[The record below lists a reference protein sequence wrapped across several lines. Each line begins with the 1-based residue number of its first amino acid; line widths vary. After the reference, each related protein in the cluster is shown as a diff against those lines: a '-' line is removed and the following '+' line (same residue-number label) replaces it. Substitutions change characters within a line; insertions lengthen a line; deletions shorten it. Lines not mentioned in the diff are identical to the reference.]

1 MIPEI
6 GHFLLITAFA
16 VAIIQGILPLWG
28 GASGNLQ
35 LMAIGRSAAF
45 TQLLLLVMSFA
56 CLVFAFLTN
65 DFTVAYVATNSNSYL
80 PYWYKVSAVWGGH
93 EGSLLL
99 WVLILAAWGGAVA
112 FFGSHLPAALLARV
126 LAVMG
131 WLGVGF
137 TSFILFTSNPF
148 LRLLPDFPL
157 DGNDLNPLL
166 QDIGLI
172 FHPPMLYMGYV
183 GFSVPFAFVIAGLI
197 GGQLDSVWARWS
209 RPWAT
214 VAWCFLTL
222 GIALGSWWAY
232 YELGWGGW
240 WFWDPVENASF
251 MPWLAGTALLHS
263 LAVTD
268 KRAGIKVWTVLL
280 AILTFSL
287 SLLGTFLVR
296 SGVLTSVHAFA
307 TDPARGAFILGFLV
321 IVIGGSLLLFALRAH
336 RLKSYIEYSLV
347 SRESWLIFQNILMS
361 VAALVVLLGTL
372 YPLLSEAFGAGKLSV
387 GPPYFNLL
395 FQPLAFL
402 ALLLMAVAPYIQ
414 WRSYRFQPAH
424 RGLYL
429 VAGASVF
436 LGVLMP
442 WLYFGY
448 VTWQVALAFALS
460 LWVVLSTLKN
470 MFSKIVRAGLASD
483 NLAETKI
490 PKRPSLSRSY
500 LAMVFAHIGFAVSIT
515 GIAFTSEYSLERD
528 VRMYPGDTLAA
539 GPYQFEFKGVSTKV
553 GANYSAVV
561 GSIDVQ
567 RNGKQLTQLRPEK
580 RTYRVQKSSMTEA
593 AIDGGLFRDLYV
605 ALGEPLGDES
615 WAVRIYYKPFV
626 RWVWLGAVFMALGGA
641 FALSDR
647 RYRRIQSRQNKVSSM
662 VSLRQVS
669 TVEQSAKPL

>member
-6 GHFLLITAFA
+6 GHFLLITALV
-16 VAIIQGILPLWG
+16 VAIIQGVLPLWG
-28 GASGNLQ
+28 AASGHKQ
-35 LMAIGRSAAF
+35 LMVVGRSAAF
-45 TQLLLLVMSFA
+45 TQLLLLAISFA

-80 PYWYKVSAVWGGH
+80 PYWYKISAVWGGH

-99 WVLILAAWGGAVA
+99 WVLVLAVWGAAVA
-112 FFGSHLPAALLARV
+112 LFSSHLPAELLARV
-126 LAVMG
+126 LAVLG

-137 TSFILFTSNPF
+137 ISFILLTSNPF

-172 FHPPMLYMGYV
+172 LHPPMLYMGYV

-209 RPWAT
+209 RPWTT

-268 KRAGIKVWTVLL
+268 KRAGLKIWTVLL

-307 TDPARGAFILGFLV
+307 TDPSRGAFILGFLV
-321 IVIGGSLLLFALRAH
+321 LVIGGSLLLFALRAH
-336 RLKSYIEYSLV
+336 RLRSHIEYNLV
-347 SRESWLIFQNILMS
+347 SRESWLVLQNVLMS
-361 VAALVVLLGTL
+361 IAVLVVLLGTL

-402 ALLLMAVAPYIQ
+402 ALLLMAVAPYMQ
-414 WRSYRFQPAH
+414 WRSYRFQAAH
-424 RGLYL
+424 RRLFL
-429 VAGASVF
+429 VVSMSIL
-436 LGVLMP
+436 LGVLVP
-442 WLYFGY
+442 WWLFGY
-448 VTWQVALAFALS
+448 VTWPVVLAFGLS
-460 LWVVLSTLKN
+460 LWVILATLNNMLSKVIRGKAQN
-470 MFSKIVRAGLASD
+470 MNSKLH
-483 NLAETKI
+483 
-490 PKRPSLSRSY
+490 RSY
-500 LAMVFAHIGFAVSIT
+500 LAMLLAHIGFAVAVI
-515 GIAFTSEYSLERD
+515 GIAVTSEYSLERD
-528 VRMYPGDTLAA
+528 VRMYPGDSLTA
-539 GPYQFEFKGVSTKV
+539 GPYQFEFNGVNSKT
-553 GANYSAVV
+553 GANYQAII
-561 GSIDVQ
+561 GAIDVY
-567 RNGKQLTQLRPEK
+567 RKDKFLTRLRPEK
-580 RTYRVQKSSMTEA
+580 RTYLVQKSSMTEA
-593 AIDGGLFRDLYV
+593 AIDAGLLRDLYV
-605 ALGEPLGDES
+605 ALGEPLGDGS
-615 WAVRIYYKPFV
+615 WAVRIYYKPLV
-626 RWVWLGAVFMALGGA
+626 RWIWLGAIFMALGGA
-641 FALSDR
+641 LALSDR
-647 RYRRIQSRQNKVSSM
+647 RYRRVRNDHQQAKQGLNAASS
-662 VSLRQVS
+662 
-669 TVEQSAKPL
+669 SAQIR

>member
-6 GHFLLITAFA
+6 GHFFLITAFA
-16 VAIIQGILPLWG
+16 VALLQGVLPLWG
-28 GASGNLQ
+28 AATGNAQ
-35 LMAIGRSAAF
+35 LMVMGRTTAMAQLILIAF
-45 TQLLLLVMSFA
+45 SFA
-56 CLVFAFLTN
+56 CLVNAFLVN

-80 PYWYKVSAVWGGH
+80 PYWFKISAVWGGH

-99 WVLILAAWGGAVA
+99 WALILAGWGGAVA
-112 FFGSHLPAALLARV
+112 ILGKHLPEELLARV

-131 WLGVGF
+131 LLGVGF

-172 FHPPMLYMGYV
+172 VHPPMLYMGYV

-268 KRAGIKVWTVLL
+268 KRGGIKIWTALL

-307 TDPARGAFILGFLV
+307 ADPERGAFILAFLV

-336 RLKSYIEYSLV
+336 RLKSTIEYNLV
-347 SRESWLIFQNILMS
+347 SRESWLVFQNAIMS
-361 VAALVVLLGTL
+361 IAVVVVLLGTL

-395 FQPLAFL
+395 FQPLAYL

-414 WRSYRFQPAH
+414 WRRYRFVPAH
-424 RGLYL
+424 RNLFLLAGIS
-429 VAGASVF
+429 VA
-436 LGVLMP
+436 LGVIVP
-442 WLYFGY
+442 WFYFGY
-448 VTWQVALAFALS
+448 VTWQVVLALSLS
-460 LWVVLSTLKN
+460 LWVFLSTLKN
-470 MFSKIVRAGLASD
+470 LLGKTNFGKHGSETGNGKSKVI
-483 NLAETKI
+483 
-490 PKRPSLSRSY
+490 LSRSY
-500 LAMVFAHIGFAVSIT
+500 LAMILAHIGFAVAVI
-515 GIAFTSEYSLERD
+515 GIVLTSEYSLEKD
-528 VRMYPGDTLAA
+528 VRMYPGDTLSA
-539 GPYQFEFKGVSTKV
+539 GSYQFEFKGVHTTKESNYRAIV
-553 GANYSAVV
+553 GTIEVT
-561 GSIDVQ
+561 Q
-567 RNGKQLTQLRPEK
+567 NGKLVTQLKPEK

-593 AIDGGLFRDLYV
+593 AIDAGFFRDLYV
-605 ALGEPLGDES
+605 ALGDSLGDGS
-615 WAVRIYYKPFV
+615 WAVRVYYKPFV
-626 RWVWLGAVFMALGGA
+626 RWIWMGSIFMALGGA
-641 FALSDR
+641 LVLADR
-647 RYRRIQSRQNKVSSM
+647 RYRRQQRKGVVIDTGKQQFNAD
-662 VSLRQVS
+662 
-669 TVEQSAKPL
+669 TVGRV

>member
-1 MIPEI
+1 MIPEL
-6 GHFLLITAFA
+6 GHFFLITAFA
-16 VAIIQGILPLWG
+16 VAMLQGVLPLWG
-28 GASGNLQ
+28 AFTGNAQ
-35 LMAIGRSAAF
+35 LMAMGRTTAL
-45 TQLLLLVMSFA
+45 TQLMLISLAFA
-56 CLVFAFLTN
+56 CLVNAFLVN

-80 PYWYKVSAVWGGH
+80 PYWFKISAVWGGH

-99 WVLILAAWGGAVA
+99 WALILAGWGAAVA
-112 FFGSHLPAALLARV
+112 VLGKHLPEELLARV

-131 WLGVGF
+131 LLGVGF

-172 FHPPMLYMGYV
+172 IHPPMLYMGYV

-268 KRAGIKVWTVLL
+268 KRSGIKIWTALL

-307 TDPARGAFILGFLV
+307 TDPERGAFILAFLV

-336 RLKSYIEYSLV
+336 RLKSTIEYNLV
-347 SRESWLIFQNILMS
+347 SRESWLVFQNAIMS
-361 VAALVVLLGTL
+361 IAVVVVLLGTL

-395 FQPLAFL
+395 FQPLAYL
-402 ALLLMAVAPYIQ
+402 ALFLMALAPYIQ
-414 WRSYRFQPAH
+414 WRRYQYVPAH
-424 RGLYL
+424 RSVLLLAGLSL
-429 VAGASVF
+429 A
-436 LGVLMP
+436 LGIIVP
-442 WLYFGY
+442 WFYFGY
-448 VTWQVALAFALS
+448 VTWQVALALGLS
-460 LWVVLSTLKN
+460 LWVLLSTLKN
-470 MFSKIVRAGLASD
+470 LLGKFNLGKQGSGKSKVI
-483 NLAETKI
+483 
-490 PKRPSLSRSY
+490 LSRSY
-500 LAMVFAHIGFAVSIT
+500 LAMILAHTGFVVSII
-515 GIAFTSEYSLERD
+515 GIALTSEYSIEKD
-528 VRMYPGDTLAA
+528 VRMYPGDTLNA
-539 GPYQFEFKGVSTKV
+539 GSYQFEFKGVHT
-553 GANYSAVV
+553 ANESNYRALIGTIEVT
-561 GSIDVQ
+561 Q
-567 RNGKQLTQLRPEK
+567 NGKLVAQLEPEK
-580 RTYRVQKSSMTEA
+580 RTYRVQQSSMTEA
-593 AIDGGLFRDLYV
+593 SIDAGLFRDLYV
-605 ALGEPLGDES
+605 ALGDSLGDGS
-615 WAVRIYYKPFV
+615 WAVRVYYKPFV
-626 RWVWLGAVFMALGGA
+626 RWIWMGAIFMAMGGA
-641 FALSDR
+641 LVLADR
-647 RYRRIQSRQNKVSSM
+647 RYKRQRKKAVVLATQTTQALNTGGTGQSVSS
-662 VSLRQVS
+662 L
-669 TVEQSAKPL
+669 

>member
-6 GHFLLITAFA
+6 GHFFLITAFA
-16 VAIIQGILPLWG
+16 VALLQGVLPLWG
-28 GASGNLQ
+28 AATGNAQ
-35 LMAIGRSAAF
+35 LMVMGRTTAMAQLILIAF
-45 TQLLLLVMSFA
+45 SFA
-56 CLVFAFLTN
+56 CLVNAFLVN

-80 PYWYKVSAVWGGH
+80 PDWFKISAVWGGH

-99 WVLILAAWGGAVA
+99 WALILAGWGGAVA
-112 FFGSHLPAALLARV
+112 ILGKHLPEELLARV

-131 WLGVGF
+131 LLGVGF

-172 FHPPMLYMGYV
+172 VHPPMLYMGYV

-268 KRAGIKVWTVLL
+268 KRGGIKIWTALL

-307 TDPARGAFILGFLV
+307 ADPERGAFILAFLV

-336 RLKSYIEYSLV
+336 RLKSTIEYNLV
-347 SRESWLIFQNILMS
+347 SRESWLVFQNAIMS
-361 VAALVVLLGTL
+361 IAVVVVLLGTL

-395 FQPLAFL
+395 FQPLAYL

-414 WRSYRFQPAH
+414 WRRYRFVPAH
-424 RGLYL
+424 RNLFLLAGIS
-429 VAGASVF
+429 VA
-436 LGVLMP
+436 LGVIVP
-442 WLYFGY
+442 WFYFGY
-448 VTWQVALAFALS
+448 VTWQVVLALSLS
-460 LWVVLSTLKN
+460 LWVFLSTLKN
-470 MFSKIVRAGLASD
+470 LLGKTNFGKHGSETGNGKSKVI
-483 NLAETKI
+483 
-490 PKRPSLSRSY
+490 LSRSY
-500 LAMVFAHIGFAVSIT
+500 LAMILAHIGFAVAVI
-515 GIAFTSEYSLERD
+515 GIVLTSEYSLEKD
-528 VRMYPGDTLAA
+528 VRMYPGDTLSA
-539 GPYQFEFKGVSTKV
+539 GSYQFEFKGVHTTKESNYRAIV
-553 GANYSAVV
+553 GTIEVT
-561 GSIDVQ
+561 Q
-567 RNGKQLTQLRPEK
+567 NGKLVTQLKPEK

-593 AIDGGLFRDLYV
+593 AIDAGFFRDLYV
-605 ALGEPLGDES
+605 ALGDSLGDDS
-615 WAVRIYYKPFV
+615 WAVRVYYKPFV
-626 RWVWLGAVFMALGGA
+626 RWIWMGSIFMALGGA
-641 FALSDR
+641 LVLADR
-647 RYRRIQSRQNKVSSM
+647 RYRRQQRKGVVIDTGKQQFNAD
-662 VSLRQVS
+662 
-669 TVEQSAKPL
+669 TVGRV